1 MSIAGTAS
9 LWTVGGQRLKGPAMP
24 FTRAWL
30 DLVEAAME
38 REGWGQHDL
47 AREARISQAAVSRMM
62 SMQSKTGRAVG
73 PVAKALR
80 ISLPMMAVYGLA
92 DESFIDDARQ
102 LGELDARELSEFA
115 ALLRKTLEKVRSRG
129 RR

>member
-1 MSIAGTAS
+1 
-9 LWTVGGQRLKGPAMP
+9 MP
-24 FTRAWL
+24 FTRVWL

-62 SMQSKTGRAVG
+62 SMQSKTSRAVG

-80 ISLPMMAVYGLA
+80 ISLPMTAVYGLA
-92 DESFIDDARQ
+92 HESFIDDARQ

-129 RR
+129 KR